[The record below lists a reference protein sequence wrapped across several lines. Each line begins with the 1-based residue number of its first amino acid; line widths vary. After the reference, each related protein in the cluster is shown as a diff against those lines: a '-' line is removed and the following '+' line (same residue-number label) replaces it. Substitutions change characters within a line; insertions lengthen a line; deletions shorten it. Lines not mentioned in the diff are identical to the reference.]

1 MEPILVGVFA
11 AAAFVGATT
20 YRRFAERRRRGVE
33 AARNVEAE
41 RIIALLSARQPG
53 VWDIDDLRDRVGT
66 TARDLW
72 AAPDRA
78 ALDRL
83 QTWIHADL
91 LGETLRAWPARAE
104 RREARVKLLQP
115 PAFIHVAEGGQ
126 TPDRVIARVEAE
138 VEADWLDGQGKR
150 LKRERRTSL
159 ATYHHWTHIDGQGWR
174 LDAIAPL
181 PPVGE
186 APPSSVA
193 CRILPQGAAEEAE
206 SEPQA

>member
-1 MEPILVGVFA
+1 MDPIVVGVFA

-20 YRRFAERRRRGVE
+20 YRRWTERRRRGVE

-53 VWDIDDLRDRVGT
+53 VWDIDDLRERVAT

-78 ALDRL
+78 ALERL
-83 QTWIHADL
+83 RTWVHPDL
-91 LGETLRAWPARAE
+91 LGETVRAWPARAE
-104 RREARVKLLQP
+104 RREMKVKLLQP
-115 PAFIHVAEGGQ
+115 PAFIHIAEGGEDA
-126 TPDRVIARVEAE
+126 DRVIARVEAE
-138 VEADWLDGQGKR
+138 VEGTWLDGDGKR
-150 LKRERRTSL
+150 LRRERRTSL

-174 LDAIAPL
+174 LDRIAPL

-186 APPSSVA
+186 GPPSSVA
-193 CRILPQGAAEEAE
+193 CRILPQGASEETE
-206 SEPQA
+206 SSA